1 MSIGDN
7 AFEGCKS
14 LTDINIPN
22 SMFAIGDNAFKDCS
36 GLSNLDMP
44 MKFLDDA
51 DRIFSGE
58 NNLDWSSVRANIENG
73 DLSDAMEDEDIEN
86 DR

>member
-1 MSIGDN
+1 
-7 AFEGCKS
+7 
-14 LTDINIPN
+14 
-22 SMFAIGDNAFKDCS
+22 MFVIGDNAFKDCS

-58 NNLDWSSVRANIENG
+58 NNLDWSSVRANIEMVIYLMQWKMKILEMTDKIMG
-73 DLSDAMEDEDIEN
+73 A
-86 DR
+86 

>member
-1 MSIGDN
+1 
-7 AFEGCKS
+7 
-14 LTDINIPN
+14 
-22 SMFAIGDNAFKDCS
+22 MFAIGDNAFKDCS

-58 NNLDWSSVRANIENG
+58 NSLDWSSVRANIENS
-73 DLSDAMEDEDIEN
+73 DLSDAMEDEDIGN